1 MRIQLI
7 FITFYCVLCVYR
19 EAKLKGHKNDILE
32 VTFYKCVKTSVTEPF
47 YLGGSI
53 KLIEAVFGT

>member
-1 MRIQLI
+1 MSCA
-7 FITFYCVLCVYR
+7 YNR
-19 EAKLKGHKNDILE
+19 EAKLKCHKNDILE